1 MIRYANTLR
10 YYLSRRDEYIFKVY
24 IHGYM
29 EMHRQKCDN
38 PACPSRCEL
47 TEQEKKLF

>member
-1 MIRYANTLR
+1 MIRYTNTLR

-38 PACPSRCEL
+38 PACSSRCEL
-47 TEQEKKLF
+47 TES